1 MKPKKAKDQPE
12 AGKLYSLTG
21 AKGTP
26 CIANGN
32 SWAESEF
39 IEKPLTEEQKEKN
52 LLNDLGIDYSD
63 LDESGD
69 MLEELK
75 EIGGFYD
82 N

>member
-1 MKPKKAKDQPE
+1 MKPKKPYLDQTHQD
-12 AGKLYSLTG
+12 LF
-21 AKGTP
+21 GT
-26 CIANGN
+26 
-32 SWAESEF
+32 
-39 IEKPLTEEQKEKN
+39 TEEQKEKN

-75 EIGGFYD
+75 EIAGFYD